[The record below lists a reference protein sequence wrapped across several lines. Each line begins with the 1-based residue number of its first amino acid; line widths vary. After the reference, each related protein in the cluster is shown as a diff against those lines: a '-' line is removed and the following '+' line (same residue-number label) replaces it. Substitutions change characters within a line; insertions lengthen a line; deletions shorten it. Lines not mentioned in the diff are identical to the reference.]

1 MTEPG
6 EASGGPVAAAD
17 PGNGAED
24 DGDAPRVSVVIPAY
38 EEGEGVVPVLDRIL
52 EAVQLPAEIV
62 VVVDDAADSTGPA
75 VRAVAARDERA
86 ALLVSS
92 YGRGPANAIRFG
104 IDHARA
110 PVVVVTMADG
120 SDDPQQIDDLAR
132 LVERGVVVAAASRYA
147 RTGQQVGGPA
157 LKRLAARTA
166 GLSLYWLARVGT
178 RDATNSF
185 KAYDTA
191 FVRAAGIESD
201 KGFEMGL
208 ELVAKARRARLPVAE
223 LPTIWLDRAF
233 GVSSFQVR
241 AWLPRYLRWYAHAF
255 GPARRL
261 PGFDGSAG
269 IATRPPPGTT
279 TGSGQGAG
287 S

>member
-1 MTEPG
+1 MTEPKHAG
-6 EASGGPVAAAD
+6 GGPVVAAD
-17 PGNGAED
+17 PGTTAED

-38 EEGEGVVPVLDRIL
+38 DEGEGVVPVLDRIL
-52 EAVQLPAEIV
+52 EAVRLPAEIV
-62 VVVDDAADSTGPA
+62 VVVDDADDSTGPA
-75 VRAVAARDERA
+75 VREVSARDGRA
-86 ALLVSS
+86 TLLVSS

-185 KAYDTA
+185 KAYDAA

-233 GVSSFQVR
+233 GVSSFHVR

-255 GPARRL
+255 GPSRPL
-261 PGFDGSAG
+261 PGYAG
-269 IATRPPPGTT
+269 PTGAAGAARTPPVPGPTI
-279 TGSGQGAG
+279 GAG
-287 S
+287 P